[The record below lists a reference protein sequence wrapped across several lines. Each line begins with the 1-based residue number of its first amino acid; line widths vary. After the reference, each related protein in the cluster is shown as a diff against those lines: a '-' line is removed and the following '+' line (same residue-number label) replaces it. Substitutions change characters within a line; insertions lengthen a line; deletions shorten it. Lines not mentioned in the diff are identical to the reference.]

1 MAEAAGILFEIK
13 ISEANLKKILNK
25 SVAIFLPDEYKID
38 EQEILGKQKLIYFF
52 TSLLYSCEN
61 SSANIFLF
69 NYEGEKLFCAY
80 ILNYYT
86 DIILKPFEKLLTLF
100 AQNKDIESKDTA
112 IITSIYPD
120 VEHGYSIEKG
130 KLTKI
135 TNSKINN
142 NVVQHLI
149 DKMWSFRV
157 KNDFPEP
164 KKALRKRTY
173 FYKPLKSAYKRYLK
187 QIEEIEKP
195 AKIARATKEDPY
207 HLFDEFYAYDNKV
220 FEISSYGTVEVPK
233 ADPLTFRCVTNRPPC
248 FYADK
253 NIVFE
258 EKNEFEESIINEK
271 PYFKHIKKYF
281 KIIDGIDGST
291 FNYVKDRW
299 ETIFWKDKKHV
310 FIYSKKRFL
319 FFSIY
324 GEEQLIRLNNADVK
338 TFEQLSFGFGK
349 DKNNIYYCG
358 KIMDIDNKNY
368 IINKNGFIYDDKN
381 VYHFTNNLNLDGKT
395 FKVIKYESETNPFL
409 GVFILEDKN
418 GQYEYEHTCEFTGF
432 R

>member
-1 MAEAAGILFEIK
+1 MAEAAGILFEIQ
-13 ISEANLKKILNK
+13 ISEPNLKKLLNK
-25 SVAIFLPDEYKID
+25 RVDIFLPDEYKID
-38 EQEILGKQKLIYFF
+38 EQETLSKQKLIYFF

-69 NYEGEKLFCAY
+69 NYENEKLFCAY

-86 DIILKPFEKLLTLF
+86 GTILKPFEKLLTLF
-100 AQNKDIESKDTA
+100 AQNKDTVSKDIA
-112 IITSIYPD
+112 VITSIYPD

-135 TNSKINN
+135 ANSKINN

-164 KKALRKRTY
+164 QKALRKRTY

-195 AKIARATKEDPY
+195 AKIARATKENPY

-220 FEISSYGTVEVPK
+220 FEISSYGKAEVPK
-233 ADPLTFRCVTNRPPC
+233 ADPLTFRRITNRGLPE

-253 NIVFE
+253 NVAFE
-258 EKNEFEESIINEK
+258 EKNVFEERIINGK
-271 PYFKHIKKYF
+271 PYFKLIRKYY

-299 ETIFWKDKKHV
+299 ETVFWKDKNHI
-310 FIYSKKRFL
+310 FIYDDKK
-319 FFSIY
+319 
-324 GEEQLIRLNNADVK
+324 LISLKNADVK
-338 TFEQLSFGFGK
+338 TFEYLGFGFGK
-349 DKNNIYYCG
+349 DKNNTYCLDQV
-358 KIMDIDNKNY
+358 IDIDNKNY
-368 IINKNGFIYDDKN
+368 TLNINGFIYDDKN
-381 VYHFTNNLNLDGKT
+381 VYYYHNNLNLDGKT
-395 FKVIKYESETNPFL
+395 FKVIEYENGTNPFL
-409 GVFILEDKN
+409 GIFVLEDKN
-418 GQYEYEHTCEFTGF
+418 GQYGYEHTHEFTGF